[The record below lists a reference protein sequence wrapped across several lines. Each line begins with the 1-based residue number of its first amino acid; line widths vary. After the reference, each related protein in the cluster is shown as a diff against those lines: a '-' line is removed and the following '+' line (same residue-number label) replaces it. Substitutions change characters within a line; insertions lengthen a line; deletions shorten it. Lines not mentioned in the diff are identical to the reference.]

1 MSTAYASR
9 FVAVAF
15 LVGGNWQLTRQLQFK
30 SVTPKPVQQ
39 ISSNFEKDIK
49 KKG

>member
-15 LVGGNWQLTRQLQFK
+15 LVGGNSQLTRHL
-30 SVTPKPVQQ
+30 
-39 ISSNFEKDIK
+39 
-49 KKG
+49 